1 MAVLVHTC
9 DAYVRFWPGWS
20 RNFAAEWNAS
30 LCWPVYFAPEMLDPG
45 QARVTAR
52 ARGKVS

>member
-9 DAYVRFWPGWS
+9 DAYAPFWPGWS

-30 LCWPVYFAPEMLDPG
+30 LCWPVYFAPEILDPG
-45 QARVTAR
+45 QAQ
-52 ARGKVS
+52 GYG